1 MLHGVGRYEWPD
13 GKVYHGDFK
22 DNNKEGNGLF
32 MWPDGKSYDGGW
44 IDNKQDGE
52 AKFTNKKG

>member
-13 GKVYHGDFK
+13 GKVYHGDFLN
-22 DNNKEGNGLF
+22 NNKHGQGLF

-44 IDNKQDGE
+44 IENK
-52 AKFTNKKG
+52 